1 MSGMEA
7 ALASG
12 LLDVVGNK
20 LSSLISSESSAT
32 MGVNKDLSKLQDIH
46 GEVTSW
52 LSSFRNRAIPSDLS
66 LRWVMKLR
74 NLANEIYDLLDEV
87 YLEDEEWRIENNF
100 DKDATVDFPQLRFL
114 TFQDKVAHKVEEIKV
129 TFDVI
134 AKERSD
140 ANTIMLNLQ
149 VDQVVQSKDKEIKE
163 QSVSNFVEDSQIP
176 SRDHL
181 KNEIVSK
188 LVESNEGED
197 GHIVS
202 IIGLGG
208 SGKTTLAQQI
218 CQDDKIKGHFKDMIF
233 WVHISQ
239 EFCTEKLIGKVFEA
253 ITGLKSDA
261 VAHQHMLCTIS
272 NKLSGKRFLLVMDDA
287 WHEDRHDWE
296 KVMMLLNGGASGTK
310 ILVTTRNQN
319 VAKAVASRLAFKLPF
334 LAEGESWSFFLK
346 SSGCVEEDLDSYFI
360 QVGKDIV
367 KKCGGLPLAIKTLG
381 SILRE
386 RSGINSWR
394 AIRDGNLWDEETME
408 CQVFASLILSY
419 IYLKDHLKECF
430 TFCSIFPKGYKINK
444 DCLIEQW
451 MAHGFIKLKKEE
463 LAEDIGNEYFDALMN
478 VGFLQSPIERRPE
491 KSVACKMHELIH
503 DLTRYILQNEVVTS
517 PPADCSRKCRYL
529 SLTTCYDNVERG
541 LFDKVRAVCVSGCNP
556 SFDDHLVDKSC
567 YIRSVVLDY
576 AIDTL
581 FPLFIL
587 RLGHLRYLEIHR
599 VRCTELPEAI
609 SGCWNLQSLHF
620 IICKGFVM
628 LPQSIGKLSKLR
640 TLELNCISDLE
651 ILPESIAN
659 CQNLESLKINYCEK
673 LREIPTSVG
682 RMENLRV
689 LLIVRCSS
697 LQLPSEFNGEFN
709 NLQTVNLYGCRSLQD
724 LPSTFVCHMLHTLD
738 LSETKI
744 TLLPQWVTSFGT
756 LECIN
761 LRNCKELLELPK
773 GIANLRNL
781 AVLDITGCSKLKCM
795 PSGFGQLTGLRH
807 LSLFAVGCGP
817 DDARISDLE
826 NLDMLHNGHMT
837 ITNLKY
843 LKDPSD
849 AKKAM
854 LKKKNLWSLELDW
867 SLSQTEDELL
877 SDMEQDQGVL
887 NALEPPLEIK
897 YLAVR
902 GYRGSYLPHW
912 MEKQNDFFS
921 TGVLLKKTSPC
932 QFLSLTKMTLEGFPN
947 MKYVRGPLEF
957 ASLKSLYLLK
967 MANLEEMWTTTNDFG
982 TPGGEL
988 GAQHCFPVLSE
999 LCITCCP
1006 KLNVKP
1012 YLPPSLVTL
1021 SFQES
1026 NEQLLSPGSFSHLH
1040 LPLVEESSSS
1050 CSIPSAVSHLRD
1062 LRLTEMTGSP
1072 SSWEMLQYHTALVT
1086 LNIDSCSDLTAL
1098 PESIRSLTSLRNLHI
1113 NGCPTL
1119 GLLPEWLG
1127 ELSSLQSL
1135 SVFTTW
1141 MIDSLPQSTKNLTSL
1156 TMLQI
1161 SGWHNMKQLPGVIQ
1175 HLTSLELLNLG
1186 GCSALTMLPEW
1197 IGELSA
1203 LRRLWVQHCS
1213 PIQCLPQSIQRL
1225 TALRE
1230 LKISWCPGL
1239 YRRYKRGLGP
1249 DWHLVS
1255 HIPEVR
1261 IEGYIE

>member
-1 MSGMEA
+1 MSIMEA

-12 LLDVVGNK
+12 LLEVVGNK
-20 LSSLISSESSAT
+20 LSSLISSEFSDIL
-32 MGVNKDLSKLQDIH
+32 GVNKDLSKLQDIH

-52 LSSFRNRAIPSDLS
+52 LSLVRDKAIESDPS
-66 LRWVMKLR
+66 LRWMMKLR

-87 YLEDEEWRIENNF
+87 YLEDEERRIDNNL
-100 DKDATVDFPQLRFL
+100 DFPQLRLL
-114 TFQDKVAHKVEEIKV
+114 TFQDRVAHKVEEIKV

-134 AKERSD
+134 AKQRID

-149 VDQVVQSKDKEIKE
+149 VDEVVQSKNKETKA
-163 QSVSNFVEDSQIP
+163 QSLSSFVEESKIP
-176 SRDHL
+176 SREHL
-181 KNEIVSK
+181 KSEIVSK

-218 CQDDKIKGHFKDMIF
+218 CHDDKIKGHFKDMIL

-239 EFCTEKLIGKVFEA
+239 EFCMDKLICKLFEA
-253 ITGLKSDA
+253 ITGRKSD
-261 VAHQHMLCTIS
+261 VHAHQHMLCTIS

-296 KVMMLLNGGASGTK
+296 KFMVLLNGGASGTK

-319 VAKAVASRLAFKLPF
+319 VAKAVESWLEFKLPF

-346 SSGCVEEDLDSYFI
+346 SSGWVEKDLDSCFI

-394 AIRDGNLWDEETME
+394 AIRDGNLWDEETMQ
-408 CQVFASLILSY
+408 CQVFSSLKLSY

-430 TFCSIFPKGYKINK
+430 TFCSIFPKGYKIDK
-444 DCLIEQW
+444 DCLVEQW

-463 LAEDIGNEYFDALMN
+463 LAEDIGNEYFDALMK
-478 VGFLQSPIERRPE
+478 VGFLQSPIERRPQ
-491 KSVACKMHELIH
+491 KSVACKMYELIH

-556 SFDDHLVDKSC
+556 SFDHLVDKSC

-576 AIDTL
+576 AIDTV

-587 RLGHLRYLEIHR
+587 KLGHLRYLEIHR

-609 SGCWNLQSLHF
+609 SGFWNLQ
-620 IICKGFVM
+620 
-628 LPQSIGKLSKLR
+628 
-640 TLELNCISDLE
+640 TLELNCITDLE
-651 ILPESIAN
+651 SLPESIGS
-659 CQNLESLKINYCEK
+659 CQNLQSLKINYCKK
-673 LREIPTSVG
+673 LREIPSSVG

-724 LPSTFVCHMLHTLD
+724 LPSSFVCHKLHTLD
-738 LSETKI
+738 LSETKV

-781 AVLDITGCSKLKCM
+781 TVLDVTGCSKLRCM

-807 LSLFAVGCGP
+807 LGLFAVGCGP
-817 DDARISDLE
+817 DDARVSDLE
-826 NLDMLHNGHMT
+826 NLNKLHNGYMT

-854 LKKKNLWSLELDW
+854 LKQKNLWSLELDW
-867 SLSQTEDELL
+867 SSTEDELL
-877 SDMEQDQGVL
+877 SDMEQDHGVL
-887 NALEPPLEIK
+887 NALEPPVKIK
-897 YLAVR
+897 YLAIR
-902 GYRGSYLPHW
+902 GYRGSYFSHW
-912 MEKQNDFFS
+912 MAKQNDFCS

-932 QFLSLTKMTLEGFPN
+932 QLLSLTKMTLEGFPN
-947 MKYVRGPLEF
+947 MKYVRGLLEF
-957 ASLKSLYLLK
+957 SSLKSLYLIK
-967 MANLEEMWTTTNDFG
+967 MTNLEEMWTTTNDFG
-982 TPGGEL
+982 IQGGEM
-988 GAQHCFPVLSE
+988 GVQYCFPVLSE
-999 LCITCCP
+999 LCVTCCP

-1021 SFQES
+1021 SFQKS

-1040 LPLVEESSSS
+1040 LPLVKESSSS
-1050 CSIPSAVSHLRD
+1050 CNMLSAVSNLRD
-1062 LRLTEMTGSP
+1062 LRLTEMTSSS

-1086 LNIDSCSDLTAL
+1086 LDIDSCSDLTTL
-1098 PESIRSLTSLRNLHI
+1098 PESIRSLTSLRNLRI
-1113 NGCPTL
+1113 NSCPTL
-1119 GLLPEWLG
+1119 GRLPEWLG
-1127 ELSSLQSL
+1127 DLSSLQSL

-1141 MIDSLPQSTKNLTSL
+1141 MIDSLPQSAKNLTSL

-1161 SGWHNMKQLPGVIQ
+1161 SGWRNMKQLPDVIQ
-1175 HLTSLELLNLG
+1175 HLTSLELVNLG
-1186 GCSALTMLPEW
+1186 GCSALTVLPEW

-1203 LRRLWVQHCS
+1203 LRRL
-1213 PIQCLPQSIQRL
+1213 
-1225 TALRE
+1225 
-1230 LKISWCPGL
+1230 
-1239 YRRYKRGLGP
+1239 
-1249 DWHLVS
+1249 
-1255 HIPEVR
+1255 
-1261 IEGYIE
+1261 